1 MRKKF
6 SEKYNFKSPR
16 ESFQINSIDEGLR
29 NRIWNQIQSFY
40 FDKIERNGIYIQY
53 QVDYN
58 FFIQLYDEFFKSH
71 EKVNSYL
78 RGINDDL
85 KSRYYKLDWFEIYD
99 LIEYM
104 SEIYI
109 RQEVNVEFRS
119 RVNKVLEDEMSA
131 YRFVN
136 EYIAPIIDDVEI
148 DEIEEAMDCEHAGV
162 KIHLSNAL
170 EHLSDRENPDF
181 VNSIKES
188 ISAVESAL
196 NLISGKTNV
205 ALNRAINDLP
215 FEIDKNLKAG
225 MIKIYSWTSSADGIR
240 HAVTEEE
247 IKSSFAEAKYMLVS
261 CSAFVN
267 YLFEKQKEVEK

>member
-40 FDKIERNGIYIQY
+40 FDKIERNGINIQY
-53 QVDYN
+53 QRDYN

-71 EKVNSYL
+71 EKVDVYL
-78 RGINDDL
+78 NGINRDL
-85 KSRYYKLDWFEIYD
+85 KNRYYKLEWFEIYD

-104 SEIYI
+104 SEIYCLE
-109 RQEVNVEFRS
+109 EVNVEFRS
-119 RVNKVLEDEMSA
+119 QVNKVLEDEMSA

-225 MIKIYSWTSSADGIR
+225 IIKIYSWTSSADGIR

-267 YLFEKQKEVEK
+267 YLFEKQKEIEI